1 MLNILYLIRFL
12 SLNDHHQLILCI
24 IYFLLSAA
32 IDQNNI
38 LAVNKEHIFILG
50 DDQTDEYGVE
60 NGPHSTAFAIGKKLV
75 IGCAHS
81 LTLVLTGNSTRK
93 KKEYQYNED
102 YWIQNVISKH
112 VNGSVSSDDRIPLK
126 LYKFHVKN
134 DWALFLRHD
143 ELEFGYFPQIETL
156 TATVTHA
163 PANLLHCPVSLLH
176 QMQYSQEFSLSCN
189 ISAVTIQN
197 QSTHHLKYSG
207 ESPCRGSSGGAL
219 HLGNSNKV
227 VGMHLEAVREVDYE
241 EVDNPKTILDSNK
254 RTSSEDFPY
263 IPFSSSAPPSK
274 KQKNCDSET
283 VASLAGGNNGLGSS
297 LIISMFSRLMHYIKE
312 QNSLP

>member
-1 MLNILYLIRFL
+1 VLNILYLIRFL
-12 SLNDHHQLILCI
+12 LLNDHHQLILCI

-50 DDQTDEYGVE
+50 DDQTNEYDVE
-60 NGPHSTAFAIGKKLV
+60 NGPHLTAFAIGKKLV

-81 LTLVLTGNSTRK
+81 LTLVLKGNSSTRTRE
-93 KKEYQYNED
+93 EYQYNKE

-112 VNGSVSSDDRIPLK
+112 INGSFSSDDRILLK
-126 LYKFHVKN
+126 LYKFHVEN
-134 DWALFLRHD
+134 DWALFLRD
-143 ELEFGYFPQIETL
+143 DGLEFGYFPQIEIL
-156 TATVTHA
+156 TTTATHA

-197 QSTHHLKYSG
+197 QSSHQLKYSG
-207 ESPCRGSSGGAL
+207 GSPCRESSGRAL
-219 HLGNSNKV
+219 HLCNSNEV
-227 VGMHLEAVREVDYE
+227 VGMHLEAVHEVDYE
-241 EVDNPKTILDSNK
+241 EAANPRTIPPSNK
-254 RTSSEDFPY
+254 RTLSEDFPY
-263 IPFSSSAPPSK
+263 TPFSLPSSAPPSK

-283 VASLAGGNNGLGSS
+283 VASLAGGNDGLGSS
-297 LIISMFSRLMHYIKE
+297 LIISKFSR
-312 QNSLP
+312 